1 MLMSIWA
8 SDKVRLTE
16 NFVSTEFKSR
26 TYPVIFIDTELVKIL
41 QGIRNA
47 LGKPI
52 NVSSGFRT
60 ETHNKSVGGSK
71 NSAHLMGKAA
81 DIWVAGTS
89 ARDVARIAAAL
100 YGRTIAIGC
109 HEKENYVHIDIVYAG
124 NWYLNS
130 LVNKVRSFE

>member
-1 MLMSIWA
+1 MLMSIW
-8 SDKVRLTE
+8 STDKVRLTD

-26 TYPVIFIDTELVKIL
+26 TYPVVFVDTDLVKVL

-47 LGKPI
+47 IGKPVHV
-52 NVSSGFRT
+52 NSGYRT

-71 NSAHLMGKAA
+71 NSAHLLGKAA
-81 DIWVAGTS
+81 DIWVNGTS
-89 ARDVARIAAAL
+89 AREIAKIAAAL
-100 YGRTIAIGC
+100 YGKTIAIGC
-109 HEKENYVHIDIVYAG
+109 HDKENYVHIDIVYAG